1 MTGPS
6 TAAELL
12 HLAAGEVQDLL
23 DVTERYR
30 PDPAGLA
37 AGWPAF
43 LRAAQHLNSAIRPDH
58 PGGWAL
64 TARVY
69 GLVTGPVPAGQPD
82 RHLERAASL
91 LAAAGDV
98 IGSRDRRGLS
108 PEQLRADEAQVAPT
122 LVAVAHL
129 VGQATLHHPD
139 LQPAFAS
146 AFGAV
151 SAWSCFLPAWGQG
164 RGSGSLQDAST
175 LVSRP
180 TPTLADLPGL
190 LEVAVHDWQWAAL
203 AAAARTAPS
212 SEDLQTSARTASG
225 LLAVSQV
232 LLWAHTDTDTGSIA
246 SDSAVR
252 TITALRAA
260 SAQWRSAAGNWRSI
274 TTAVPASQDLLLAGV
289 AVDTTIR
296 LLGRTEDRWASAQDV
311 RGRAEPAAALAAAR
325 SALAA
330 VQAVAE
336 QHTPLVGRLAQA
348 GGLYAPARQL
358 TPGED
363 RISARLNNKWIQ
375 LGKSESVALT
385 EAYRQLP
392 AVTATA
398 RALFTATTSP
408 ATAQTPRPALTAT
421 GRHADRNPQPRT
433 SDRTGTVA
441 DPADAAPT
449 TLAGQTWHRTCTELD
464 PRLTS
469 DPHYPVLA
477 AALDRIALTGAN
489 VTAVLAE
496 AVAGASLP
504 PEHTA
509 RALHYQLLDVCPA
522 AVIPYT
528 DVFTARAAPSRP
540 SPPPPSLAR
549 SQPAP
554 IRGPAR

>member
-1 MTGPS
+1 VTGPT

-12 HLAAGEVQDLL
+12 HLAASEVQDLL
-23 DVTERYR
+23 DFTERYR

-64 TARVY
+64 TARLY
-69 GLVTGPVPAGQPD
+69 GLVTGPVPADRPD
-82 RHLERAASL
+82 PHLERAATL
-91 LAAAGDV
+91 LAAAADL

-108 PEQLRADEAQVAPT
+108 PEQLRADEAHVAPT

-129 VGQATLHHPD
+129 VAQATLHHPD
-139 LQPAFAS
+139 VQPAFAS

-151 SAWSCFLPAWGQG
+151 SAWSCSLPGWGQSG
-164 RGSGSLQDAST
+164 QESGSLRDAST

-180 TPTLADLPGL
+180 TPTLGDLPGL

-203 AAAARTAPS
+203 TAAARAAPS
-212 SEDLQTSARTASG
+212 SDDLQRTARTAGG
-225 LLAVSQV
+225 LLALSQV
-232 LLWAHTDTDTGSIA
+232 LLWAHTDTSPTA
-246 SDSAVR
+246 EDSAVR
-252 TITALRAA
+252 TIIALRAA
-260 SAQWRSAAGNWRSI
+260 GTQWKSAVGNWRSI
-274 TTAVPASQDLLLAGV
+274 TTAIPASQDLLLAGV

-311 RGRAEPAAALAAAR
+311 RGRADRTAALAAAR
-325 SALAA
+325 GALAA

-336 QHTPLVGRLAQA
+336 QHTPLVSRLAQ
-348 GGLYAPARQL
+348 GGDLYAPARQL

-363 RISARLNNKWIQ
+363 RITARMNNKWIQ
-375 LGKSESVALT
+375 LGKTESSALT
-385 EAYRQLP
+385 EAYRRLP

-398 RALFTATTSP
+398 RALFTAVTSP
-408 ATAQTPRPALTAT
+408 HASLQAPAPAVTGT
-421 GRHADRNPQPRT
+421 GRQAGRNTQPRW
-433 SDRTGTVA
+433 SDRTQPIA
-441 DPADAAPT
+441 DPATVRAT
-449 TLAGQTWHRTCTELD
+449 TLSGQTWHRTCTELD

-477 AALDRIALTGAN
+477 AALDRIALAGVN
-489 VTAVLAE
+489 VTAALAE
-496 AVAGASLP
+496 ATAGAPLP

-522 AVIPYT
+522 AVIPYA

-540 SPPPPSLAR
+540 GPPPTPVRPQTAPVR
-549 SQPAP
+549 S
-554 IRGPAR
+554 GPAR